1 MIYSWKRPQSVRC
14 HAGGL
19 EKKSDSI
26 TFPPMKAFWFFLK
39 SNGKWNVLYFVN
51 MSNRSLPTLT
61 TVSLSVTTHTILL
74 ELSPV
79 SETNYQIGPLNPSVV
94 SH

>member
-26 TFPPMKAFWFFLK
+26 TFPPHEGILVF
-39 SNGKWNVLYFVN
+39 SEIKWQVEC
-51 MSNRSLPTLT
+51 SLLC
-61 TVSLSVTTHTILL
+61 
-74 ELSPV
+74 
-79 SETNYQIGPLNPSVV
+79 
-94 SH
+94 